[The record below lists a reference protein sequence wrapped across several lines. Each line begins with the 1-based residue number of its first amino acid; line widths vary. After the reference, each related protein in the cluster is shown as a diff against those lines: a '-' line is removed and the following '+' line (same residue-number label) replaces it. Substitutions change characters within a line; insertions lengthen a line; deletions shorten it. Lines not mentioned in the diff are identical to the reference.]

1 MRCFF
6 CQIFHLL
13 VEKEYEQYGKGNGV
27 NGPLQLTER
36 EHHGQTV
43 GQWKQH
49 VSQQSGGLG
58 LVNQFPVQ
66 EEPWNHGDKCRQ
78 DGDYE
83 IPHRGSDMRG

>member
-1 MRCFF
+1 MDR
-6 CQIFHLL
+6 
-13 VEKEYEQYGKGNGV
+13 
-27 NGPLQLTER
+27 
-36 EHHGQTV
+36 QTV

-49 VSQQSGGLG
+49 VSQQSGGIG